1 MPTSPQLGGSR
12 STPVGAR
19 LQFRFADGSARSN
32 SFPKD
37 ATLRDAANW
46 LLEQLQTE
54 RASSPPLKSLNAV
67 RTVEQLR
74 LELVY
79 PRRSFAPDQL
89 DRPLSELGL
98 VPSAVLLVTAAA
110 RAGLRGALT
119 GATGGGGGVVGL
131 LVWIYTMF
139 LSLLVFL
146 VGPLRRLFE
155 RSPTASTSASP
166 TSTTRASTGA
176 AHDRSGSGGVT
187 GGAIAGGLR
196 QRPAPARRPA
206 GEQEGNASVYRSIRS
221 PSGNVRQ
228 FRPESPDDDP
238 SATWNGNNTQ
248 QQ

>member
-1 MPTSPQLGGSR
+1 MPTSPQLGGSPSR
-12 STPVGAR
+12 PVGAR

-46 LLEQLQTE
+46 LLEKLQTE
-54 RASSPPLKSLNAV
+54 RASSPPLESLNAV

-110 RAGLRGALT
+110 RAGLTGALK
-119 GATGGGGGVVGL
+119 GATGDGVVGL

-146 VGPLRRLFE
+146 VGPLRKLFE
-155 RSPTASTSASP
+155 RSPTASASASS
-166 TSTTRASTGA
+166 TTTTRASTGT
-176 AHDRSGSGGVT
+176 AHERSGGLT
-187 GGAIAGGLR
+187 GGATAGGLR
-196 QRPAPARRPA
+196 QRPGPARRPA
-206 GEQEGNASVYRSIRS
+206 GEQEGNESVYRSIRS

-238 SATWNGNNTQ
+238 SATWNGNSTQ